1 MHGGNIKSTT
11 NQHSI
16 STIQKLRADVLKQAE
31 ASLSALIGKVNFSDT
46 FAAATL
52 VQTGVAPVPVVVGT
66 SSNEDGNTRGPIA
79 PPARNEHENLLFN
92 DDKLHDAVSHANDMT
107 KRYGVGVLSINII
120 SARPRSEDLM
130 QSLAKGAVAAAEAQQ
145 LEITARGRAKAA
157 IIMAKGEADAEVTRA
172 DGSKMAASLLQEEAV
187 AVQLAYINSTGEA
200 LSKAGSTLILGNHA
214 SGMPGGLQ
222 AEEGGVVIW
231 MTSPR
236 WSGADDRGI

>member
-1 MHGGNIKSTT
+1 MTGDNVLMHVRPSAGRLTT
-11 NQHSI
+11 SSSRKLHQGDGRGRWPRRAAEPVGQ
-16 STIQKLRADVLKQAE
+16 IQKLRADVLKQAE

-46 FAAATL
+46 FAAAFRSD
-52 VQTGVAPVPVVVGT
+52 GHAPVPVVVGT

-145 LEITARGRAKAA
+145 VEITARAARGGDHHEQGR
-157 IIMAKGEADAEVTRA
+157 GRCGGDAC
-172 DGSKMAASLLQEEAV
+172 
-187 AVQLAYINSTGEA
+187 
-200 LSKAGSTLILGNHA
+200 
-214 SGMPGGLQ
+214 GGLK
-222 AEEGGVVIW
+222 GGR
-231 MTSPR
+231 TAPQRGAGCRGPR
-236 WSGADDRGI
+236 EDRNDG